1 MSIDRIL
8 FKGKTLGDL
17 FGEIYDNSA
26 RTRKQLKDLILDLT
40 KLVTTPADAQ
50 RIVPL
55 IKEYMELSIKN
66 DDQLV
71 KLATIVQRI
80 ETAKG
85 NPQDTLD
92 FSELQALLEESE
104 GTQKTLNLPN
114 SNEN

>member
-1 MSIDRIL
+1 MSIDKVL

-40 KLVTTPADAQ
+40 KLVNTPADAQ
-50 RIVPL
+50 RIIPL
-55 IKEYMELSIKN
+55 VKEYMEIGIKN

-71 KLATIVQRI
+71 KLATIVQRM

-85 NPQDTLD
+85 ATQDTFD
-92 FSELQALLEESE
+92 FTELQALLEESE
-104 GTQKTLNLPN
+104 DTQKSLNPPN
-114 SNEN
+114 Q